1 MSYIYY
7 VLSFL
12 TGCKIMFILLGR
24 CYISVKNML
33 RRKHLRQ
40 GLRRAVFE
48 LFDKAGKHI

>member
-33 RRKHLRQ
+33 RRKHLRH

>member
-12 TGCKIMFILLGR
+12 TGCKIMFILLGV

-33 RRKHLRQ
+33 RRKHLHP

>member
-40 GLRRAVFE
+40 GLRRTVFE
-48 LFDKAGKHI
+48 LFNKAGKHI